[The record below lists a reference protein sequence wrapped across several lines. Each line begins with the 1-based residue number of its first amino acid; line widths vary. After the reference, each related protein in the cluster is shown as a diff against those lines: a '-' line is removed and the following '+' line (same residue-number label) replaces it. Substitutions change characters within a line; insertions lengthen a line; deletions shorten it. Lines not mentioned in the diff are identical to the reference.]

1 VRSGQKQKTRDGT
14 PLRVGF
20 VSLKLDQLSAKSFPR
35 MGHIGHAQVMTI
47 IESTEDIGGGLYASP
62 GEAVKRWQ

>member
-1 VRSGQKQKTRDGT
+1 
-14 PLRVGF
+14 L

-62 GEAVKRWQ
+62 GEAVKP